1 MLVSFSNSSIFER
14 SQRISRMN
22 KVNVFGLSL
31 LLVPFLACAMSSDE
45 KNNYIIIRDE
55 YKKADNELNELYK
68 NK

>member
-1 MLVSFSNSSIFER
+1 
-14 SQRISRMN
+14 MN